1 MKITNTGP
9 AAHTLSHAGQE
20 YLLAP
25 GNSVEIALTKEEA
38 EAIPQP
44 FVASGEPV
52 AAAKPEKAK
61 ADFKSGAK

>member
-38 EAIPQP
+38 AAIPQP

-61 ADFKSGAK
+61 ADFKSEAK